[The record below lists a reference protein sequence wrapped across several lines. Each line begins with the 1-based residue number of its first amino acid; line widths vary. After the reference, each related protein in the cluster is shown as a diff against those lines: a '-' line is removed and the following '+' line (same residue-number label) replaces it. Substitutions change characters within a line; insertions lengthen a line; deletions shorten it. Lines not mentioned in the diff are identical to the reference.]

1 MLVLLW
7 LFFILQEVRT
17 TLGVEVTWDGIDA
30 AEVFV
35 PGGYFNKTCGM
46 CGTFNGNSSDD
57 LIAGPQCTEVQG
69 KIVSTRTFFYLK

>member
-7 LFFILQEVRT
+7 LDWFFILQEVRT
-17 TLGVEVTWDGIDA
+17 ALGVEVTWDGSDA
-30 AEVFV
+30 TEVFV

-57 LIAGPQCTEVQG
+57 LMAGPQCTEVQG
-69 KIVSTRTFFYLK
+69 NIVSTRK